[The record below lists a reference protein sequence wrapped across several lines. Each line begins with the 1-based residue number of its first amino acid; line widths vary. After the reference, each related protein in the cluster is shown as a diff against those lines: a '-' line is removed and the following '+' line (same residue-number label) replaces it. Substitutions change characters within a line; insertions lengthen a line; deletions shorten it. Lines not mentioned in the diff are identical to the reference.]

1 MKIHAVA
8 VFAVRRMQHAG
19 DYDIDFEG
27 LPQR

>member
-1 MKIHAVA
+1 MIACPVA
-8 VFAVRRMQHAG
+8 LSHLRRVEDAF